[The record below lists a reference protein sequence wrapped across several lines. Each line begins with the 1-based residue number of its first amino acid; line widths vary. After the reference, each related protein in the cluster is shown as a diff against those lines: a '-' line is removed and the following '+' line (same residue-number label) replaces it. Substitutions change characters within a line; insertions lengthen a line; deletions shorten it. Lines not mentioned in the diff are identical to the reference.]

1 MKRILV
7 NYGLLIAAGIF
18 SFLFMLNI
26 RVIAMMMYRTFS
38 RDILQLAGSLVN
50 AAVIITAMV
59 VWLIYIFYLQHRLEK
74 GCRDYEHYRQVI
86 LIYVLP
92 MPLLYAATEIGIRM
106 AIG

>member
-1 MKRILV
+1 V
-7 NYGLLIAAGIF
+7 AGVF
-18 SFLFMLNI
+18 SFLFALNI
-26 RVIAMMMYRTFS
+26 RVIGMMIYRTLS

-92 MPLLYAATEIGIRM
+92 MPLLYAASEIGIRM